1 MTDVKD
7 AAPSADPAEQARIE
21 EFVEHF
27 DHQDP
32 RMAGDPRP
40 VYGMMARECPVKWS
54 DKHGGYWVISGFEEA
69 HYAMHHYEQFNRYPA
84 AAVPAYPRE
93 RVMLPIE
100 VDPPVHSKYR
110 GLLAPVFAPS
120 RVAALESH
128 IRTNAAELID
138 AFADRGHC
146 ELISELADPL
156 PTVIF
161 TEMLG
166 LPGEEAPKFKDWK
179 NAIVHGVHDDPTG
192 TGGRAQ
198 AVKLVEAYLAD
209 MLEDRKRERRDD
221 IISVLL
227 DSRVDGERLTDQ
239 ELIDIAYLLFLAG
252 LDTVTA
258 SIGLHFLH
266 LAQHPEH
273 RDQLVQHP
281 DLIPQAV
288 EELLRYES
296 LVIGGYTIAEDFEFH
311 GCPMKKGRAR
321 RRQHRGRRSGPTR
334 VPGSGHCDLRP
345 HTQPPP
351 RIRRRSA
358 PVRRFTPGSPR
369 AQSRARRDASAGP
382 QLPARARRRSH
393 PAREQRAR
401 HRPPPPG
408 LGGLRPTVT
417 ARSAEGSGRALDLQR
432 HVPIWCSS
440 TRLPLGSSMNTCW
453 RSCRPACQ

>member
-311 GCPMKKGRAR
+311 GCPMKKGQRAVVNTVAADR
-321 RRQHRGRRSGPTR
+321 DPREFPDPDTVIFDRTPNRHLAFGAGPHRCVGSHLARLELKVVHEEMHRR
-334 VPGSGHCDLRP
+334 VPNYRLEPGGEVTRHGSSVQGID
-345 HTQPPP
+345 
-351 RIRRRSA
+351 
-358 PVRRFTPGSPR
+358 
-369 AQSRARRDASAGP
+369 
-382 QLPARARRRSH
+382 
-393 PAREQRAR
+393 
-401 HRPPPPG
+401 
-408 LGGLRPTVT
+408 
-417 ARSAEGSGRALDLQR
+417 
-432 HVPIWCSS
+432 
-440 TRLPLGSSMNTCW
+440 RLPLVW
-453 RSCRPACQ
+453 EV